1 MVNKISAIL
10 WLLMV
15 WVCFGQAQG
24 FPKPQPPLK
33 NDIEQELYVI
43 GNYPKVGDVFEVVY
57 RIKLKEVN
65 ELHHYPKKMVEMGY
79 TVVFYTSPVDSVMII
94 SDREISVPVLNVGE
108 WREFHAKLK
117 ITGRSK
123 VIRVD
128 ALTRFKVAR
137 YFAGASINTPLYLL
151 DPQTGQYGTREEYE
165 RGLSVEYRYDF
176 IDGSFIG
183 RYDHSRVSLEENRR
197 IIRMM
202 KEIEP
207 ALTDS
212 LALLLHSEQYKVGVP
227 KGTARWDSLNQ
238 RWNDRAVFEYY
249 LRDGWLN
256 AVGEGRLEDWQKNEK
271 KKIQAEWKGGSGS
284 KFFRADS
291 NYHNNLC
298 NSYWKTFDGYW
309 KFKDHLYNKDQ
320 GLLADAIKKAVKGA
334 RAR

>member
-1 MVNKISAIL
+1 MVNKISAV

-15 WVCFGQAQG
+15 MIGGFGQG
-24 FPKPQPPLK
+24 TKPGVLPWQK
-33 NDIEQELYVI
+33 YVEQELCI
-43 GNYPKVGDVFEVVY
+43 SGDCPKVGDVFEVIY
-57 RIKLKEVN
+57 RLKLKLDVE
-65 ELHHYPKKMVEMGY
+65 PKSGNYCAVLFCVPPGAVE
-79 TVVFYTSPVDSVMII
+79 II
-94 SDREISVPVLNVGE
+94 GKARFFFSSLNDRE
-108 WREFHAKLK
+108 WKEFHTQCRILK
-117 ITGRSK
+117 PVGGINFDIGIYQTYPSYP
-123 VIRVD
+123 D
-128 ALTRFKVAR
+128 R
-137 YFAGASINTPLYLL
+137 YYGPFATTQMFLYLL

-238 RWNDRAVFEYY
+238 RWDDRAVFEYY

-291 NYHNNLC
+291 NYH
-298 NSYWKTFDGYW
+298 
-309 KFKDHLYNKDQ
+309 
-320 GLLADAIKKAVKGA
+320 
-334 RAR
+334 